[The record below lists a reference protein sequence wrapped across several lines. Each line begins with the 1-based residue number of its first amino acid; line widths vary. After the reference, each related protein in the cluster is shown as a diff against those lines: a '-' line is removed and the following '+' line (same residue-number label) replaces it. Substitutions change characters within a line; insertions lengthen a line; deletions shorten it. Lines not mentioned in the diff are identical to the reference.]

1 MWGALI
7 GALVSVVGTFAGKAL
22 ISLGIGYVAYKGIDV
37 SIAYAKAQV
46 FASLGGLSGVTL
58 QLIGVLQIGTGVNIL
73 FSALVARLTFKGM
86 VGGVMKAAKLN

>member
-7 GALVSVVGTFAGKAL
+7 GTLVSAVGTFAGKAL
-22 ISLGIGYVAYKGIDV
+22 ISLGVGYLAFKGIDAFV
-37 SIAYAKAQV
+37 AVGKAHV
-46 FASLGGLSGVTL
+46 LASLGGLSGVTL
-58 QLIGVLQIGTGVNIL
+58 QLIGVLNIGTGVNIL